1 MRASS
6 QSSPEFNR
14 SLLLEEITTMAESS
28 PPVWLGTCLNN
39 RYDIRKE
46 LGKAFGRRTFLAD
59 DRQEQCPVV
68 IKVITFGDDFEW
80 TNLRLFEREAEV
92 LKSLSHDDIPSYLD
106 YFEIDLP
113 YAKAML

>member
-1 MRASS
+1 
-6 QSSPEFNR
+6 
-14 SLLLEEITTMAESS
+14 MAESS